1 MTPKKLQS
9 DPFFITTSRAFTAF
23 QSTKSRIDSNTL
35 YVATRTSQKL
45 VKHEDLKLS
54 IHQVWLLH
62 VRERA
67 RPLTV
72 SLEDE
77 VDVIPMATVAVE
89 MAEMSAT

>member
-1 MTPKKLQS
+1 MVLPHDALLLK
-9 DPFFITTSRAFTAF
+9 I
-23 QSTKSRIDSNTL
+23 ST
-35 YVATRTSQKL
+35 KL
-45 VKHEDLKLS
+45 VKHEDLNAS
-54 IHQVWLLH
+54 THQVWLLH

-77 VDVIPMATVAVE
+77 VDVIPMATVAVD